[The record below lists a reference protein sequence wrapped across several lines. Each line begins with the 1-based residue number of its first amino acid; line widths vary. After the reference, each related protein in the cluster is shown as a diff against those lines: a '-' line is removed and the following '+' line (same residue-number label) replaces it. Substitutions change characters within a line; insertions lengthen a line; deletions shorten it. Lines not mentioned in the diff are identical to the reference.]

1 MKRPIFFGSPALP
14 LLAALSLAACG
25 SLDVWPFGGEKL
37 AERPRAPA
45 NAVEYQCPGGKRF
58 HVRPLDGG
66 AAAWLILPEREVRL
80 DKIAGA
86 AARYGNGIT
95 TLDIDGGTASLNDR
109 SATLSGCKSP
119 AGAVN

>member
-1 MKRPIFFGSPALP
+1 MKRNIFTGLALP
-14 LLAALSLAACG
+14 LLAALTLAGCG

-45 NAVEYQCPGGKRF
+45 NATEYQCPGGKRF
-58 HVRPLDGG
+58 HVRQLDGG

-80 DKIAGA
+80 DKVSGA
-86 AARYGNGIT
+86 TARYGNGIT
-95 TLDIDGGTASLNDR
+95 TLDIDGGTASLTDR
-109 SATLSGCKSP
+109 STTLSGCKAP